1 MTDIPKGPGLPGS
14 AAPPKGPGLPD
25 IADAVVVRKRR
36 QSFQIVWV
44 IPIVA
49 VLVGGW
55 LAVQAILEKGPT
67 ITITFKT
74 AEGLEAGKTKIKY
87 KNIDIGE
94 VTSIGFTK
102 DLSQV
107 VVTAEL
113 KKGAAPHLVEDV
125 RFWIVK
131 PRIAG
136 GQVSGI
142 GTLFSGSY
150 IEFDRGKSSV
160 PRRDFEGVEVA
171 PIVSGDV
178 QGRQFVIQGKDMGSH
193 DPGTPLFFRRI
204 PVGKVATS
212 ELNQDG
218 SGVTLKIF
226 VESPY
231 DKFVNPN
238 TRFWDVGGIDITADA
253 AGVKVNTESL
263 MSILLGGIAFE
274 TPADSPDAPPAEEN
288 TVFMLFPDRALAM
301 KRPDREV
308 VAFSVVFSESLR
320 GLSAGAPVEFQG
332 IPLGEVKS
340 ISAEYDMESQLFRFP
355 VEIVLYP
362 ERTARMFKPGK
373 RAKDAGLTMPQLF
386 DHLIERGLRARLKT
400 GNLLTGQ
407 MFVALEMVPD
417 ADKAKADWTK
427 TPPELPTTPGGLQ
440 QLQHVLASFA
450 KKLDTM
456 PVDKIGVELRQAL
469 QSMNKMLQSTD
480 LLVRRLDNELAPK
493 ARETLEESRKAM
505 QAAERT
511 LAADAPLQQDAREAL
526 RQLGRAS
533 QSLRL
538 LADYIERHP
547 EALIQGKKSG
557 RQ

>member
-1 MTDIPKGPGLPGS
+1 MTDIPKGPGLSGS
-14 AAPPKGPGLPD
+14 AAAPKGPGLSG
-25 IADAVVVRKRR
+25 IADAVVVPKRR
-36 QSFQIVWV
+36 RSFQLVWV

-55 LAVQAILEKGPT
+55 LAVKSVLDQGPT
-67 ITITFKT
+67 ITISFKT
-74 AEGLEAGKTKIKY
+74 AEGIEAGKTKIKY
-87 KNIDIGE
+87 KNIDLGE
-94 VTSIGFTK
+94 VTSVGFTH
-102 DLSQV
+102 DLSHV

-113 KKGAAPHLVEDV
+113 KKEVAPHLVEDV

-136 GQVSGI
+136 GQVSGL

-150 IEFDRGKSSV
+150 IEMDRGKSST
-160 PRRDFEGVEVA
+160 RREDFEGLEVQ
-171 PIVSGDV
+171 PLVTGDV
-178 QGRQFVIQGKDMGSH
+178 PGRQFVLQGKDLGAH
-193 DPGTPLFFRRI
+193 DIGTPVFFRRI
-204 PVGKVATS
+204 PVGKVAVN

-218 SGVTLKIF
+218 SGVTLKVF
-226 VESPY
+226 VEEPY
-231 DKFVNPN
+231 DRFVNPN
-238 TRFWDVGGIDITADA
+238 TRFWDVGGIDITADSS
-253 AGVKVNTESL
+253 GVKVNTESL

-274 TPADSPDAPPAEEN
+274 TPADSPAAPQAEGN
-288 TVFMLFPDRALAM
+288 TVFLLFADRALAM

-308 VAFSVVFSESLR
+308 AVFSAVFSESLR
-320 GLSAGAPVEFQG
+320 GLSTGAPVEFQG

-340 ISAEYDMESQLFRFP
+340 ISAEYDVEGGVFHFP
-355 VEIVLYP
+355 VELALYP
-362 ERTARMFKPGK
+362 ERTAKLFKPGK
-373 RAKDAGLTMPQLF
+373 RAMDAGLTLPQLF
-386 DHLIERGLRARLKT
+386 DQLIDRGLRAQLKT

-417 ADKAKADWTK
+417 AAKAKADWTK
-427 TPPELPTTPGGLQ
+427 IPPQLPTTPGGLQ

-450 KKLDTM
+450 KKLDTV
-456 PVDKIGVELRQAL
+456 PVDKIAVDLRQAL

-480 LLVRRLDNELAPK
+480 LLVRRLDTELAPK

-557 RQ
+557 GQ

>member
-1 MTDIPKGPGLPGS
+1 MPKGPGLSG
-14 AAPPKGPGLPD
+14 
-25 IADAVVVRKRR
+25 IADAVVVPKRR
-36 QSFQIVWV
+36 RSFQLVWV
-44 IPIVA
+44 IPVVA

-55 LAVQAILEKGPT
+55 LAVQAILDKGPT

-102 DLSQV
+102 DLSRV

-113 KKGAAPHLVEDV
+113 KKGVGPHLVEDA

-136 GQVSGI
+136 GQVSGL

-150 IEFDRGKSSV
+150 IEMDRGKSSV
-160 PRRDFEGVEVA
+160 LRRDFEGLEVA
-171 PIVSGDV
+171 PLVTGDV
-178 QGRQFVIQGKDMGSH
+178 QGRQFILQGKDLGSH
-193 DPGTPLFFRRI
+193 DIGTPVLFRRI
-204 PVGKVATS
+204 QVGKVASS
-212 ELNQDG
+212 ELNKDG

-238 TRFWDVGGIDITADA
+238 TRFWDVGGIDITADST
-253 AGVKVNTESL
+253 GIKVETESL
-263 MSILLGGIAFE
+263 LSILLGGIAFE
-274 TPADSPDAPPAEEN
+274 TPADSPSTPPAEEN
-288 TVFMLFPDRALAM
+288 TVFPLFADRTSAM

-308 VAFSVVFSESLR
+308 VAFYAIFSESLR

-340 ISAEYDMESQLFRFP
+340 ISAEYDPDGGMFRFP
-355 VEIVLYP
+355 VELALYP
-362 ERTARMFKPGK
+362 ERTAKLFKPGK
-373 RAKDAGLTMPQLF
+373 RAIEMGFTPQQVL
-386 DHLIERGLRARLKT
+386 DEVVERGLRAQLKM

-407 MFVALEMVPD
+407 MFVGLEMVQDPP
-417 ADKAKADWTK
+417 KAKIDWTK
-427 TPPELPTTPGGLQ
+427 IPPEFPTAPGGLQ

-456 PVDKIGVELRQAL
+456 PVDKIGLELRQAL
-469 QSMNKMLQSTD
+469 QAMHKMLQSTD

-538 LADYIERHP
+538 LADFLERHP

-557 RQ
+557 GQ